1 MINIADLLY
10 EICENESVYN
20 PDYDLIENGLLDS
33 YAFIE
38 LFARLEDLGVE
49 IQPTRIDRN
58 RLRTP
63 KSIEELVKEYMK

>member
-1 MINIADLLY
+1 MINIPDLLF
-10 EICENESVYN
+10 EICENENVYN

-33 YAFIE
+33 FAFIE
-38 LFARLEDLGVE
+38 LFAKLEDLGIE

-63 KSIEELVKEYMK
+63 KSIEELINEYK